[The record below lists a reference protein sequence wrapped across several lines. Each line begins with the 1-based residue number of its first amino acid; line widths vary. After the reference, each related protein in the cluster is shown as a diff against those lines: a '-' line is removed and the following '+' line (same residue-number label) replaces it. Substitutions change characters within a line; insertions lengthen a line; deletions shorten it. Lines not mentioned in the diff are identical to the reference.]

1 MSGSSSNERSFSGEI
16 GDHIEN
22 PIQDCTSIGGNTNVI
37 SPTMVYFGTAAIGDV
52 LNVELDGSTLAVVNS
67 LGDTVGGIYP
77 AWAMKL
83 IDCINSGNKYVAI
96 ITKMN
101 GAAITVSIQKVS

>member
-1 MSGSSSNERSFSGEI
+1 MSGSSSNERSFSGV
-16 GDHIEN
+16 GGSIET
-22 PIQDCTSIGGNTNVI
+22 PVQDCASISGNTNVI
-37 SPTMVYFGTAAIGDV
+37 SPTMIYFGTASSGDV
-52 LNVELDGSTLAVVNS
+52 LNVELDGSTLALINS

-83 IDCINSGNKYVAI
+83 IDCINSGNRYIAI
-96 ITKMN
+96 IIKIN